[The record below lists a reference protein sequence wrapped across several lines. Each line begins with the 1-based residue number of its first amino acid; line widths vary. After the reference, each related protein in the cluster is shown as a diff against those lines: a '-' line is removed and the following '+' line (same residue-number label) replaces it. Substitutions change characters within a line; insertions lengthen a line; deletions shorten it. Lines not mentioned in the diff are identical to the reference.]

1 MPQIDLSN
9 IPAAPPGMRRTA
21 TTPEPTDK
29 P

>member
-1 MPQIDLSN
+1 MPQIDLSS
-9 IPAAPPGMRRTA
+9 IPAAPPGMRRTV